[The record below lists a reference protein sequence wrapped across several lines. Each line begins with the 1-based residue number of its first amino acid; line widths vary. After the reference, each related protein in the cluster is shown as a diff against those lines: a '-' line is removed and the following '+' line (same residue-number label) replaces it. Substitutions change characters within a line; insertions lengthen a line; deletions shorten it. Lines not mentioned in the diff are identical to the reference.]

1 MFVFFGCG
9 QKNVDDVTS
18 IDVNTTT
25 TEKGNIDNLEVTTN
39 FNEDVTQKVDIETSV
54 VENEYTTETTTNDNN
69 KIESTISVQTT
80 NGTETTKISELNDG
94 QTTMQS
100 IETTTVDKTT
110 TNAVETT
117 ESTNKTIFTVI
128 FKGYDG
134 KVLKTEKVKKGEDAT
149 APNPPEI
156 KGFLFVK
163 WDTYY
168 KDVKTDI
175 TVNAV
180 YKEITK
186 PTLIVDTVKTNDKE
200 VVVKVSAVNNPGLLA
215 LLLKI
220 NYDESALT
228 LKKVENGSTMTEYT
242 FTGPKNLK
250 SGCNAAWNIIEV
262 PENVVDGEVVLLHFE
277 VNKDALIGSH
287 NISVTCFDGAFN
299 SDYETVDFDIINGS
313 III

>member
-1 MFVFFGCG
+1 MLFGCG
-9 QKNVDDVTS
+9 QQEQTEATVSDVSTIEKQNIENSESTS
-18 IDVNTTT
+18 TATTDNGDKPTKVTDSETTYNTPSAENTTGTDREDQTT
-25 TEKGNIDNLEVTTN
+25 TESKT
-39 FNEDVTQKVDIETSV
+39 K
-54 VENEYTTETTTNDNN
+54 EN
-69 KIESTISVQTT
+69 
-80 NGTETTKISELNDG
+80 
-94 QTTMQS
+94 
-100 IETTTVDKTT
+100 
-110 TNAVETT
+110 VETT
-117 ESTNKTIFTVI
+117 SNAITSENKNEDIFTVT
-128 FKGYDG
+128 FKDYNGNT
-134 KVLKTEKVKKGEDAT
+134 LKEEKVKKGKDAT
-149 APNPPEI
+149 APEPPKRDGYI
-156 KGFLFVK
+156 FVK
-163 WDTYY
+163 WDTYF
-168 KDVKTDI
+168 KEVKTDI

-180 YKEITK
+180 YKEITA

-200 VVVKVSAVNNPGLLA
+200 AVVKVSAINNPGLLA

-250 SGCNAAWNIIEV
+250 SGCNASWNIIEV

-299 SDYETVDFDIINGS
+299 SDYESVDFDIINGS